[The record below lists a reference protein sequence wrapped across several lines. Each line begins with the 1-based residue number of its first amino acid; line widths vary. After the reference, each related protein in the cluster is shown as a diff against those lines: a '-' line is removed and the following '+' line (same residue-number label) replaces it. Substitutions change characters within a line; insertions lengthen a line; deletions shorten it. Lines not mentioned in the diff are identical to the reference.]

1 MNHIKDQNLQ
11 KNAKRFINNISKVM
25 AKIIEDEIKKSNP
38 TDGMMNTEDVL
49 YYVENQFK
57 QELSNCL
64 GTVKLSSGDKEKT
77 IVKVEQDIPER
88 KDPKDKKK
96 KKKKPLKKIKN
107 KRINDESDTEQEVNE
122 VSPEKLTTYNTHPD
136 RVDR

>member
-1 MNHIKDQNLQ
+1 
-11 KNAKRFINNISKVM
+11 M
-25 AKIIEDEIKKSNP
+25 AKKSLKMKLKSNP

-77 IVKVEQDIPER
+77 IIKVEQIFQKGR
-88 KDPKDKKK
+88 ILKIKKK
-96 KKKKPLKKIKN
+96 KKKKKKKKIK
-107 KRINDESDTEQEVNE
+107 INE
-122 VSPEKLTTYNTHPD
+122 
-136 RVDR
+136 